1 MNLHEINPEKRISP
15 FCCDLLQERVSEA
28 LAWGRPGL
36 CGTSPRTR
44 GKRRRKG
51 SFGYARPYLK
61 ENSFIPTK
69 FHPLTRLWI
78 VVATCYRVN
87 MADNVLKIWRQLRAI
102 QVRERDALLPS
113 WQLWCWG
120 KSCSAMI
127 VAVSEDL
134 ESEKVSWWLV
144 GM

>member
-1 MNLHEINPEKRISP
+1 MGKAWPLW
-15 FCCDLLQERVSEA
+15 DLPA
-28 LAWGRPGL
+28 
-36 CGTSPRTR
+36 
-44 GKRRRKG
+44 
-51 SFGYARPYLK
+51 YAREKTKERIVWLRETMIPLLLHLK

-87 MADNVLKIWRQLRAI
+87 MADNVLKIRRQLRAI